1 MMGRL
6 NHDQGQLFY
15 SFHLDEVVPDD
26 HLVREIAAILDLSW
40 VHRELAAYYPKMGR
54 PSIDPELMI
63 RMLIVGYVFAIRS
76 ERMLCREVK
85 VNLAYRWFCGLSI
98 EDSIPDH
105 SAFSRARHERFRD
118 SDIFR
123 RVFERVVEACIAAGL
138 VGGEGFAVDASLIV
152 ADANKQRSIPGSEW
166 QKAQDPNTANRAVKE
181 YLATLD
187 DAAFGAA
194 SEVTPKFVS
203 PSDPAAQWT
212 GAMRGPAFFAY
223 ADNYLVDVKF
233 GVIVDVEAS
242 RAIRQAEVGAAKTM
256 IGRTEERFGLKPE
269 RLAADSAYGSA
280 ATLNWIVNEKKIAPH
295 IPVIDKSKRE
305 DGSLSREDFTFDK
318 ERNVYVCPQG
328 KLLHTTGRVH
338 DGETLLYRARATIRG
353 PCTIEKCLA
362 IVDPTCCVEE
372 LALRAHIDIAL
383 LVEGEVFPAQ
393 RAVLAFRFIND
404 RNVRS
409 DLLLVDDPVERR
421 GRPIG
426 RVRFKP
432 FGLQAETLLG
442 ASDHR
447 LGCANLRLANSPRGL
462 DIDDDAELYINE
474 VIVGVSEKRR
484 PSHCSGPLG
493 GRVGWRDKLRRN
505 LARRAECRIIEGCSI
520 LLHGAVGSLGIARL
534 WPFRARNR
542 TLLVGVRHD
551 QACVDGKPF

>member
-26 HLVREIAAILDLSW
+26 HLVREIAAVLDLSW

-63 RMLIVGYVFAIRS
+63 RMLIVGYAFAVRS

-85 VNLAYRWFCGLSI
+85 VNMAYRWFCGLSI

-105 SAFSRARHERFRD
+105 SAFSRARHERFREG
-118 SDIFR
+118 DIFR

-166 QKAQDPNTANRAVKE
+166 PKACDPKTANRAVKE

-187 DAAFGAA
+187 DAAFGTA

-269 RLAADSAYGSA
+269 RLAADTAYGSA

-305 DGSLSREDFTFDK
+305 DGSLSRGDFTFDK

-328 KLLHTTGRVH
+328 KLLHTTGRIH
-338 DGETLLYRARATIRG
+338 DGETVLYRARTSDCGPCPLKARCCPKAPERKIPRSIHEDARDAARALVGTEAFEQSRRDRKRVEMLFAHLKRILKLGRLRLRG
-353 PCTIEKCLA
+353 PWGARDEFTLA
-362 IVDPTCCVEE
+362 
-372 LALRAHIDIAL
+372 AIA
-383 LVEGEVFPAQ
+383 Q
-393 RAVLAFRFIND
+393 
-404 RNVRS
+404 
-409 DLLLVDDPVERR
+409 
-421 GRPIG
+421 
-426 RVRFKP
+426 
-432 FGLQAETLLG
+432 
-442 ASDHR
+442 
-447 LGCANLRLANSPRGL
+447 NLRRLAKL
-462 DIDDDAELYINE
+462 VA
-474 VIVGVSEKRR
+474 R
-484 PSHCSGPLG
+484 PPP
-493 GRVGWRDKLRRN
+493 
-505 LARRAECRIIEGCSI
+505 AA
-520 LLHGAVGSLGIARL
+520 AV
-534 WPFRARNR
+534 
-542 TLLVGVRHD
+542 
-551 QACVDGKPF
+551 CVA